1 MNADKPQE
9 GDQLALEEVVDM
21 AGFGVSMVGVGV
33 GVGLWQGLEE
43 LDGKGPLGQEKPAGK
58 EAKEQE
64 AQGGT

>member
-21 AGFGVSMVGVGV
+21 AGFGVSMV